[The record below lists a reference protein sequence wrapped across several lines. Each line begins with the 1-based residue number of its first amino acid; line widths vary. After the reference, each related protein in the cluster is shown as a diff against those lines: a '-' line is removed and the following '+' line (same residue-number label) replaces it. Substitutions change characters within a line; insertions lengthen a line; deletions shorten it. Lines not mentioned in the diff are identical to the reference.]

1 MDECQYNIS
10 DCDLNA
16 NCTHTVLTNAL
27 VKRDTLAMDTHI
39 QVHLIFITQ
48 DDQEF
53 VFPLTVLAHS
63 YARSSHN
70 FECSN
75 KAEFIV
81 LT

>member
-1 MDECQYNIS
+1 MQTA
-10 DCDLNA
+10 L
-16 NCTHTVLTNAL
+16 TRTVLTNAL
-27 VKRDTLAMDTHI
+27 VKRDTAKDIHV
-39 QVHLIFITQ
+39 QVHLIFIIQ

>member
-1 MDECQYNIS
+1 M
-10 DCDLNA
+10 
-16 NCTHTVLTNAL
+16 
-27 VKRDTLAMDTHI
+27 MDTHV
-39 QVHLIFITQ
+39 QVHLIFIIQ

-75 KAEFIV
+75 EAEFIV